1 MQGYPILFTADT
13 GASKTIISK
22 RMYEAMRLGDTPTLN
37 KSTRLLGPS
46 GDAIKELGKAR
57 FSITLGEMETTVV
70 AVVAEIDDDGLLGID
85 VLQNG
90 DGGPADLLLSKG
102 MLAVQ
107 DNEVPIIQVDLK
119 SRVRR
124 VTAADHFVIPPQSES
139 VIDVYV
145 ERNDSD
151 DFLSENNCLVEETEH
166 FRETYPL
173 KMASI

>member
-13 GASKTIISK
+13 GSSKTIISK
-22 RMYEAMRLGDTPTLN
+22 RMYEAMRPADRPTLN

-46 GDAIKELGKAR
+46 KDAIKELGKVK
-57 FSITLGEMETTVV
+57 FSITLGEMETTVG

-90 DGGPADLLLSKG
+90 DCGPAELLLSKG
-102 MLAVQ
+102 MLAIQ
-107 DNEVPIIQVDLK
+107 DNEVPIIQVGLRD
-119 SRVRR
+119 RVCR

-151 DFLSENNCLVEETEH
+151 DFLTENTCLVEETEH
-166 FRETYPL
+166 FQETYPL
-173 KMASI
+173 KMAST